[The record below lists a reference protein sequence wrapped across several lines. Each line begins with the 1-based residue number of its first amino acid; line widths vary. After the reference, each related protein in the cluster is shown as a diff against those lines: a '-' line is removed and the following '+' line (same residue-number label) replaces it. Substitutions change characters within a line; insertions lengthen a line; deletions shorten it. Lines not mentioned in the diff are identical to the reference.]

1 MGRAEV
7 GSINRRMSAW
17 RRNSA
22 NRLPTPVLDWRV
34 SDTIML
40 DMWEK
45 LTFLSTLAGITCLMR
60 ASVGDILAAPGGAQ
74 AITRFRTTDTA

>member
-1 MGRAEV
+1 M
-7 GSINRRMSAW
+7 
-17 RRNSA
+17 
-22 NRLPTPVLDWRV
+22 

-45 LTFLSTLAGITCLMR
+45 LTFLSTLAGMTCLMR

-74 AITRFRTTDTA
+74 AITRYLDACIAIATHEGYAPRSAAIERCRAMLSAPVSAPIEY